1 MKQRIA
7 TYGSATIVGSLLLI
21 ASATLVDLG
30 HSSGPLLLAS
40 IGNVFALIAG
50 LCLIGLPLGLHG
62 SGIVRSAWGWAG
74 TICWGIGTAILSLVD
89 VPSIVDPTDMNA
101 GGAFGPIGLVLLSL
115 GFLCWFVAIQRSRS
129 LRGWQ
134 KWIFLLAALWF
145 FLTFPTIQLPL
156 FVIPQGKPLFIL
168 LSGVFGLLQLVM
180 GLVIR
185 GQAQEPGFP
194 AQREAFP
201 R

>member
-1 MKQRIA
+1 MTVA
-7 TYGSATIVGSLLLI
+7 GGLLLI
-21 ASATLVDLG
+21 VHAVLIDVG

-40 IGNVFALIAG
+40 IGNGLSIIAG
-50 LCLIGLPLGLHG
+50 GFLIGLPLGLHR
-62 SGIVRSAWGWAG
+62 SGIVRGPFAWAG
-74 TICWGIGTAILSLVD
+74 TICWGIGMAIVSLVD

-115 GFLCWFVAIQRSRS
+115 GFLCWFVAIQRVGS
-129 LRGWQ
+129 LRGWP
-134 KWIFLLAALWF
+134 KWIFLLAGLWF

-156 FVIPQGKPLFIL
+156 FVFPQGKPLFIL
-168 LSGVFGLLQLVM
+168 LSGVFGLLQLLM

-194 AQREAFP
+194 AQREAIP